1 MDLEIETQKPT
12 LDLAKNCLKKVPKME
27 DAQQYKVLIL
37 DDNELQKIDNIDSYL
52 KIEKLS
58 LCKNQLLRMY
68 GVCRLHCLRELNLSH
83 NKILTIEGL
92 KDLVFLTHLNLEG
105 NKIKTIE
112 HLNTNVN
119 LQYLNL
125 SENSITSVS
134 DMSYLKNLKELF
146 LNGNRISH
154 LRQCDKHL
162 PQSLE
167 TLTLAK
173 NNIADLNEIC
183 TLSHLNN
190 LNSITIADNP
200 CVQMAG
206 NVVGFDYRPFVLNWC
221 MSVKQIDGFVVT
233 AIESL
238 KAEWLYSQGR
248 GRQFPI
254 GEQTALARYL
264 SSVCPL
270 SGEALENQN
279 DRKLRL
285 ILSKAQ
291 QHQRQLQ
298 EQTTLGSDGANQ
310 SANNSPSSLRRKG
323 QATRIQSP
331 RVSRL
336 SGRQNSPDA
345 MSNSYHGNLSN
356 NSMSSGHSESSSGG
370 SQLFELT
377 RSLIDNITSD
387 NNIMSQSLDPN
398 MLANSNG
405 CGVPGSSTNILGANA
420 GSECIVLSKQHPTV
434 MNQSQGGLYNDQL
447 INCAAV
453 TGGGPLTAASK
464 MVPVP
469 ESLMSPDCGPT
480 TTTAASIVQR
490 NMQHCNMQP
499 QPQTPQIP
507 KAIKTKGSIPV
518 ANVHPKSGSP
528 RAAKRNNSSER
539 SSPSLSPRKTLNSHN
554 SNGGSGS
561 NSHSRPVSSQSKYSV
576 HAAIATPSEGGSSNA
591 VSSDDDSETIN
602 IEKLRTIRHKAAQQQ
617 THQNMPHGG
626 QSVGPKAKDKEG
638 PAAGKAVVSKEP
650 MDDNRATEN
659 SAILIQKLWRGYV
672 TRKRTRD
679 LVEKLFHKRT
689 NDHILQLTKD
699 MQVTK
704 EQLESGRKIQQLQMK
719 ALRQLWRKVSAM
731 NPAEHARTA
740 TTHVSAHGPAPPAED
755 DEVGECGPLTGDGA
769 EHSSIQD
776 LTKSCSMLMNQVQQL
791 QGAVR
796 DIVSCMQFLVHVPAP
811 PAAAQPPSSNASQQC
826 STETQTDIVAV
837 LTPQLEQRLS
847 ETFPFGR
854 GEGSLKDQLGV
865 AAAGSSKLSRPSTL
879 PISSSETSPNLV
891 AQGQDAANMDMECLE
906 AVDMELNRI
915 GDVQV
920 IRIEEADRG
929 NEEENNDGEQKE
941 RDEKEQQQEGVAK
954 AEQLEAGVIIS

>member
-92 KDLVFLTHLNLEG
+92 KDLVYLTHLNLEG

-221 MSVKQIDGFVVT
+221 MSVKHIDGFVVT

-279 DRKLRL
+279 ERKLRL

-356 NSMSSGHSESSSGG
+356 NSMSSGHSENSSGG

-398 MLANSNG
+398 MLASSNG
-405 CGVPGSSTNILGANA
+405 SSVAVNSSNILGASVGN
-420 GSECIVLSKQHPTV
+420 ECIVLSKQHPTT
-434 MNQSQGGLYNDQL
+434 MIQNQGGLYNGKRQIVAFTIMLAIETLQLSFFLDQL
-447 INCAAV
+447 TNSCVV

-480 TTTAASIVQR
+480 TTTAASI
-490 NMQHCNMQP
+490 
-499 QPQTPQIP
+499 
-507 KAIKTKGSIPV
+507 
-518 ANVHPKSGSP
+518 SGSP
-528 RAAKRNNSSER
+528 RTSKRNNSSER

-602 IEKLRTIRHKAAQQQ
+602 IEKLRTIRHKAAQHQTQQ
-617 THQNMPHGG
+617 NHQNVVQGL
-626 QSVGPKAKDKEG
+626 GPKAKDKEV
-638 PAAGKAVVSKEP
+638 PISSKTTET
-650 MDDNRATEN
+650 MDDNKATEN

-679 LVEKLFHKRT
+679 VVEKLFHKRT

-719 ALRQLWRKVSAM
+719 ALRQLWRKVSSL
-731 NPAEHARTA
+731 NPTEQTHATHSNVGQIN
-740 TTHVSAHGPAPPAED
+740 TTVTEED
-755 DEVGECGPLTGDGA
+755 DAAECGQLASDGL
-769 EHSSIQD
+769 ENSTIQD

-796 DIVSCMQFLVHVPAP
+796 DIVSCMQFLVHVPP
-811 PAAAQPPSSNASQQC
+811 PAQAPSSTATSQQC
-826 STETQTDIVAV
+826 SSETQTDIVAV
-837 LTPQLEQRLS
+837 ITPQIERLH
-847 ETFPFGR
+847 ETFPFGK
-854 GEGSLKDQLGV
+854 GFDGSAKEQGGV
-865 AAAGSSKLSRPSTL
+865 AGNNKLSRPSTL
-879 PISSSETSPNLV
+879 PISSTETSPKLV
-891 AQGQDAANMDMECLE
+891 GQGQDTTIDESQENTDMESISGDTQM
-906 AVDMELNRI
+906 VRI
-915 GDVQV
+915 D
-920 IRIEEADRG
+920 EADRG
-929 NEEENNDGEQKE
+929 NDEENNDGEQKE
-941 RDEKEQQQEGVAK
+941 RDEKEMEIVAK
-954 AEQLEAGVIIS
+954 IEDLETEAVVP

>member
-1 MDLEIETQKPT
+1 MDLEIDSQKPT
-12 LDLAKNCLKKVPKME
+12 MDLAKKCLKKVPKTE

-68 GVCRLHCLRELNLSH
+68 GVCRLHCLRELNVSY
-83 NKILTIEGL
+83 NGILTIEGL
-92 KDLVFLTHLNLEG
+92 KDLVYLTHLNLEC
-105 NKIKTIE
+105 NNIKTIE
-112 HLNTNVN
+112 HLNSNVN

-134 DMSYLKNLKELF
+134 DISFLKNLKELL

-154 LRQCDKHL
+154 LRQCDKYL

-190 LNSITIADNP
+190 LNSITVVDNP
-200 CVQMAG
+200 CVQMSG
-206 NVVGFDYRPFVLNWC
+206 NAVGFDYRPFVLNWC

-248 GRQFPI
+248 GRQFRI

-279 DRKLRL
+279 ERKLRL
-285 ILSKAQ
+285 ILCKAQ

-298 EQTTLGSDGANQ
+298 EQTSLGGEGGNQ

-387 NNIMSQSLDPN
+387 NNIMSQSLDPH

-405 CGVPGSSTNILGANA
+405 NALAPTGAVSGVSNA
-420 GSECIVLSKQHPTV
+420 IHESIVLSKQLPATA
-434 MNQSQGGLYNDQL
+434 NQQHSGLYNDQPTSSP
-447 INCAAV
+447 IV
-453 TGGGPLTAASK
+453 MSGGPLTAASK

-480 TTTAASIVQR
+480 TTTAASIVHR
-490 NMQHCNMQP
+490 NMQHCNQQP

-507 KAIKTKGSIPV
+507 KAIKTKDTNRSTSQSSGGIPV
-518 ANVHPKSGSP
+518 ANSAPRSGSP
-528 RAAKRNNSSER
+528 RASKRTNSSER
-539 SSPSLSPRKTLNSHN
+539 SSPSLSPRKTLNNHS
-554 SNGGSGS
+554 GSCS
-561 NSHSRPVSSQSKYSV
+561 NSHSRPVSAQSKHSV
-576 HAAIATPSEGGSSNA
+576 QVAIATPSEGGSSNA
-591 VSSDDDSETIN
+591 VSSDDDSEAIN
-602 IEKLRTIRHKAAQQQ
+602 IEKLRTIRHKAAQQTQ
-617 THQNMPHGG
+617 QHQQHGG
-626 QSVGPKAKDKEG
+626 VVKIKEKETAMG
-638 PAAGKAVVSKEP
+638 VVETVE
-650 MDDNRATEN
+650 DNKTTEN
-659 SAILIQKLWRGYV
+659 SAILIQKLWRGHIA
-672 TRKRTRD
+672 RKRTRD

-689 NDHILQLTKD
+689 SDHILQLTKD

-704 EQLESGRKIQQLQMK
+704 QQLESGRKIQQLQMK
-719 ALRQLWRKVSAM
+719 ALRQLWRKVSTM
-731 NPAEHARTA
+731 NQSGNVSNNAGTSGQQQPSLPEEDEEEECVPLAGD
-740 TTHVSAHGPAPPAED
+740 TTESTNT
-755 DEVGECGPLTGDGA
+755 L
-769 EHSSIQD
+769 QD
-776 LTKSCSMLMNQVQQL
+776 LSKSCSMLMNQVQQL

-796 DIVSCMQFLVHVPAP
+796 DIVSCMQFLVHVPQTA
-811 PAAAQPPSSNASQQC
+811 NVASCQTGTSLQC
-826 STETQTDIVAV
+826 DGETQTEIIAV
-837 LTPQLEQRLS
+837 HTPQDEEL
-847 ETFPFGR
+847 FPFGKSVR
-854 GEGSLKDQLGV
+854 ASAREQQS
-865 AAAGSSKLSRPSTL
+865 ASFSSKLARPSTL
-879 PISSSETSPNLV
+879 PISSSETSPKLAV
-891 AQGQDAANMDMECLE
+891 AHDGKANVEVCPLASATQE
-906 AVDMELNRI
+906 PTSCISQTVK
-915 GDVQV
+915 
-920 IRIEEADRG
+920 IEEADRG

-941 RDEKEQQQEGVAK
+941 LDEKEAEEVSQVATQQDVLDEK
-954 AEQLEAGVIIS
+954 